1 MILVTG
7 GTGFLGSYLVR
18 YLVKDGFEVKV
29 LRRSASDISLL
40 GEAAGKVR
48 WAEGDVLDI
57 PSLEDAFDGVD
68 KVYHAASVVSFN
80 PSERKMMMKVN
91 AEGTANVVNMALAK
105 SVKKLLHV
113 SSSSALRKTGEDEW
127 VDETS
132 EQEKSGLD
140 SYYGISKFLGEAEVW
155 RGIAEELN
163 AVIVNPT
170 LLVGAGRWTD
180 SSVRLFDAV
189 AKGQLF
195 YPIGATGYADV
206 RDAAKIMIQLMESD
220 VSGERFIIS
229 AENRNYRDVIDEIAD
244 LFPARRPVIPLEK
257 WWIPVGRAFDWI
269 RSGITGSRR
278 IFTSE
283 VAHITSTVAKYDNRK
298 IKMVMNHHFSPLS
311 KAIAETVSKYKESV
325 QRKLPY
331 AILDL

>member
-18 YLVKDGFEVKV
+18 YLVKDGFEVKA
-29 LRRSASDISLL
+29 LRRSESDISLL
-40 GEAAGKVR
+40 GEAAGKVG

-57 PSLEDAFDGVD
+57 PSLEDAFKGID

-80 PSERKMMMKVN
+80 PSERKMMMKANV
-91 AEGTANVVNMALAK
+91 EGTANVVNMALAK
-105 SVKKLLHV
+105 GVKKFLYV
-113 SSSSALRKTGEDEW
+113 SSSSALRKTGADELI
-127 VDETS
+127 DETS
-132 EQEKSGLD
+132 EQEKNGLD

-155 RGIAEELN
+155 RGMAEELN

-170 LLVGAGRWTD
+170 LLVGAGRWSD

-195 YPIGATGYADV
+195 YPNGATGFADV

-229 AENRNYRDVIDEIAD
+229 AENRNYRDVIYEIAD
-244 LFPARRPVIPLEK
+244 LLPVRRPMIPLGK
-257 WWIPVGRAFDWI
+257 WWIPVGRAFDRI
-269 RSGITGSRR
+269 RSGITGSGR

-283 VAHITSTVAKYDNRK
+283 VAHITSTFAKYDNRK
-298 IKMVMNHHFSPLS
+298 IKTVMNHHFSPIS

-325 QRKLPY
+325 KRKTSY